1 MAGRS
6 SARTVRA
13 ARQVGEHI
21 ATWRKLQNLTSEQL
35 AERAGVSRAT
45 ISKLE
50 GGDLGV
56 GLGVVMEVFRAL
68 GQLDAVVAAT
78 DPYETDLGR
87 IRSVETIPK
96 RVRKSRP

>member
-13 ARQVGEHI
+13 ARQVGENI
-21 ATWRKLQNLTSEQL
+21 ATWRKLQSLTAEQL
-35 AERAGVSRAT
+35 AERAGVSRVT

-50 GGDLGV
+50 HGDLGV
-56 GLGVVMEVFRAL
+56 GLGVLLEVFRAL
-68 GQLDAVVAAT
+68 GQLDAVVIAT

-87 IRSVETIPK
+87 IRSGQALPK
-96 RVRKSRP
+96 RVRSSRT